1 MTNLKQYPHS
11 VIEQDGTTY
20 ALARD
25 GRDKKL
31 CVQGDTAGFSGET
44 TNRTLVCPLTAG
56 NAAALRDRLAWLN
69 PVPLGVETS
78 FGFGDRLGAATPGH
92 IRSVQGT
99 GIAPIFAQQSVRE
112 NDRIGRTPQEVVDDA
127 MWGVVQMGWRDP

>member
-1 MTNLKQYPHS
+1 MTQLKQYPHS

-31 CVQGDTAGFSGET
+31 CVQGDATGFSGDIA
-44 TNRTLVCPLTAG
+44 NGMLLCPLTAE
-56 NAAALRDRLAWLN
+56 NAAALRRRLSWLN

-92 IRSVQGT
+92 IRSVEGT
-99 GIAPIFAQQSVRE
+99 GIAPIFA
-112 NDRIGRTPQEVVDDA
+112 
-127 MWGVVQMGWRDP
+127 